1 MFQRKLVLW
10 LGLIVSV
17 IGASWYG
24 KLELASASAPMADQ
38 QDRKAGIRKLNFG
51 HDNPALAP
59 LTKDRKDRAREAH
72 AEQAKFALGT
82 LGVGL
87 VLLILGIVGV
97 LFARN
102 QTPSTPIAS
111 RTVQILRN
119 LAPILGAIGFTAYG
133 LWTMFIQV
141 QHEYGLPGDLL
152 FRLASC
158 LVIAGTGTMLFSCAL
173 HPNLGW
179 KLNYLLVSIP
189 LIGVFAVLAFPQIMP
204 DYYGQGNPQGI
215 GGGVAVTTVVTALL
229 IFLTS
234 FLFVWRYKKRE
245 DKSWKKVTDKDWFIY
260 LALAFFAGVI
270 LDFTLP
276 LQNSSYDRASLLFL
290 IPGQM
295 TATSIMLAMGC
306 LFGYSRFTCGEY
318 FCTGLLGYSA
328 IAQTSMVGGILF
340 FNPVGLPVWG
350 LTTIAC
356 DVLIVLPYSI
366 YIGRQMAETFH
377 QPPPQS

>member
-17 IGASWYG
+17 VGASWYG

-72 AEQAKFALGT
+72 AEQAKFAFGT

-87 VLLILGIVGV
+87 VLLIFGIVGV

-102 QTPSTPIAS
+102 QSPSTPIAS

-133 LWTMFIQV
+133 LWTMLIQL

-173 HPNLGW
+173 HPNPGW
-179 KLNYLLVSIP
+179 KLIYLLVGIP

-204 DYYGQGNPQGI
+204 DYYGQANGKRI
-215 GGGVAVTTVVTALL
+215 GEAISIITVVNALL

-234 FLFVWRYKKRE
+234 FLFAWRYKKRE

-260 LALAFFAGVI
+260 LALAFFAGVFV
-270 LDFTLP
+270 DFTLP
-276 LQNSSYDRASLLFL
+276 LLGTSYDLAVPISLMASQALATTTL
-290 IPGQM
+290 I
-295 TATSIMLAMGC
+295 ALGC

-318 FCTGLLGYSA
+318 FCTGLIGYALITQPSIVVA
-328 IAQTSMVGGILF
+328 VVYF
-340 FNPVGLPVWG
+340 RPVGIPVWA
-350 LTTIAC
+350 LTTLAC

-377 QPPPQS
+377 QPPLQS